1 MQICYV
7 VNFFHGADHL
17 AFYLDKDFKVG
28 SDVVFDAPAEH
39 VSNLCIVLYSP
50 TAYDVRV
57 T

>member
-28 SDVVFDAPAEH
+28 SDVVFDVPAEH